1 MVRSSIFSKSRVI
14 VDDDNRVDDNG
25 FVEGCWGTIS
35 TQADEAHLDK
45 RHAVDYD
52 DDDDAANKGR
62 LEFPTDKLY
71 GREGDLEML
80 GGLYEEIIEE
90 ERDRKKALTAGDKVP
105 YAASARIVF
114 IGGYRCVYTSPCLF
128 YYKYL
133 YSLCASP

>member
-35 TQADEAHLDK
+35 AQADQTFYDQ
-45 RHAVDYD
+45 RHTAD
-52 DDDDAANKGR
+52 DDLAKGH
-62 LEFPTDKLY
+62 LEFPTDTLY